1 MRRTTP
7 EIVRLLSAVLFCVLL
22 LISCGKNP
30 PEETAYF
37 DWSDYVIVTPVGGL
51 PYEYRIPDGKVSVMK
66 VPVITDLKSAIGKA
80 TGSEPAVGNE
90 FGEKHAREI
99 IVGNTTREESEE
111 LRAGLRK
118 KDYAVVY
125 RNGSFIVCGGS
136 DEALIEA
143 VKAFARAVPTLRA
156 DLDEGDVLR
165 HVGNYA
171 PEVRVF
177 INGIDIEKY
186 SFSQIYTIMTSNPWE
201 LASQFETL
209 YGYELKATS
218 STRYDKLTGPKITAP
233 GARYIVFG
241 KGDGFL
247 DDAPEAE
254 PGTAV
259 VLCNGTS
266 IMIYSDEETQRIYP
280 YLLKLIERTPTVDGK
295 NSVEIPVGVTVID

>member
-1 MRRTTP
+1 MQKTAHGTA
-7 EIVRLLSAVLFCVLL
+7 RLLSAVLFCALL

-37 DWSDYVIVTPVGGL
+37 DWSDYAIVTPVGGL
-51 PYEYRIPDGKVSVMK
+51 PYEYRIPDGKVSI
-66 VPVITDLKSAIGKA
+66 ITDLKSAIGKV
-80 TGSEPAVGNE
+80 TGSEPAVGHE

-165 HVGNYA
+165 YVGNYA

-177 INGIDIEKY
+177 NNGIDIEKY
-186 SFSQIYTIMTSNPWE
+186 VFSQIHTIMPSNPWE

-218 STRYDKLTGPKITAP
+218 STIYDKLTGPKITAP

-241 KGDGFL
+241 QGDGFL
-247 DDAPEAE
+247 DEAPEAE

-259 VLCNGTS
+259 ILCNGTS

-295 NSVEIPVGVTVID
+295 KSVEIPVGVTVID